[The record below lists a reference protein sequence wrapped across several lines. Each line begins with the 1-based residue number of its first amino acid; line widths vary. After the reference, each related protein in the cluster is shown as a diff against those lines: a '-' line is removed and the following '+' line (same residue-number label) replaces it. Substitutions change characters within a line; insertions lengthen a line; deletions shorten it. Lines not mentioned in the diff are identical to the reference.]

1 MRHQVP
7 WERSFPL
14 SLRWRLPGARRT
26 RRDAIAALRRQR
38 VVMHLL
44 QQRLDLV
51 ELAFDRLDALGH
63 ADELGAARQIHRQQI
78 FLHQLAELPLRAR
91 GNAAGLVHH
100 LREFRR
106 CHRLVGEGIES
117 LLHLAHHRLPDH
129 GRVVALVGHS
139 ALPPHQFR
147 ALAALPLVCTIR
159 HRCRGS
165 VNRAAAPASKAFCAA
180 SNRGIEVPDR
190 DTSRG
195 LPVTMLAHQP
205 PQIAHANG
213 IDICY
218 EIFGDAN
225 AEPLL
230 LIMGLGAQ
238 MIHWDDEFC
247 RQLAA
252 RGFRVIRFDNRDIGK
267 SGRLSGGKR
276 LTPLELLKLR
286 FLKIPVAA
294 PYQLLDMAKDTT
306 GLMDVLG
313 IKSAHLVGAS
323 MGGMIAQE
331 IAISFPQRVRSLTSI
346 MSTTGNPKI
355 PPPTR
360 EASAM
365 LMAPPPAT
373 KEEYF
378 ERFAKTWK
386 VLRVG
391 SFPEDEALDRSRAER
406 TFERGL
412 NPAGVGRQLRAIL
425 ASGSR
430 KQRLASVTASTL
442 VIHGT
447 VDPLVR
453 PEGGKDTAA
462 SIPGAKLLMIE
473 GMGHALPIPMWPEII
488 DAIDKHAHGATAQAA

>member
-1 MRHQVP
+1 MNPQ
-7 WERSFPL
+7 
-14 SLRWRLPGARRT
+14 
-26 RRDAIAALRRQR
+26 
-38 VVMHLL
+38 
-44 QQRLDLV
+44 
-51 ELAFDRLDALGH
+51 
-63 ADELGAARQIHRQQI
+63 
-78 FLHQLAELPLRAR
+78 
-91 GNAAGLVHH
+91 
-100 LREFRR
+100 
-106 CHRLVGEGIES
+106 
-117 LLHLAHHRLPDH
+117 
-129 GRVVALVGHS
+129 
-139 ALPPHQFR
+139 
-147 ALAALPLVCTIR
+147 
-159 HRCRGS
+159 
-165 VNRAAAPASKAFCAA
+165 
-180 SNRGIEVPDR
+180 
-190 DTSRG
+190 
-195 LPVTMLAHQP
+195 AHQP
-205 PQIAHANG
+205 PQITRANG

-218 EIFGDAN
+218 EIFGDAA

-267 SGRLSGGKR
+267 SGKVTGGGR
-276 LTPLELLKLR
+276 LTPVELLKLR

-294 PYQLLDMAKDTT
+294 PYKLIDMAKDTV

-331 IAISFPQRVRSLTSI
+331 SAISFPQRVRSLTSI
-346 MSTTGNPKI
+346 MSTTGNPKV

-360 EASAM
+360 EAAAM
-365 LMAPPPAT
+365 LMAPPPTT

-378 ERFAKTWK
+378 ERFAQTWK
-386 VLRVG
+386 ILRVG

-406 TFERGL
+406 TYERGL

-430 KQRLASVTASTL
+430 KERLHAVKTPTL

-473 GMGHALPIPMWPEII
+473 GMGHALPIPMWPQII
-488 DAIDKHAHGATAQAA
+488 DAIDKHAHGAAAKAA